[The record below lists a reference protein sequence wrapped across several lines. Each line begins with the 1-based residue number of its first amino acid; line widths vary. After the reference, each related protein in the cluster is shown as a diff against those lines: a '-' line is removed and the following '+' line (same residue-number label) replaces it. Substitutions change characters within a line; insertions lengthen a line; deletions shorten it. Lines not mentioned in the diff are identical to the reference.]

1 MSHCAG
7 GLLTGQVVL
16 PSLAFHISV
25 LGTSVLFHNIYRPLS
40 LPDPS
45 TLFREEVGGDIAI
58 TKVASHLSKQ
68 QANGHKIAPR

>member
-25 LGTSVLFHNIYRPLS
+25 LGTSVLFHNIYRP
-40 LPDPS
+40 DPS

-58 TKVASHLSKQ
+58 TKVASHLSNQ

>member
-58 TKVASHLSKQ
+58 TKVASHLSNQ